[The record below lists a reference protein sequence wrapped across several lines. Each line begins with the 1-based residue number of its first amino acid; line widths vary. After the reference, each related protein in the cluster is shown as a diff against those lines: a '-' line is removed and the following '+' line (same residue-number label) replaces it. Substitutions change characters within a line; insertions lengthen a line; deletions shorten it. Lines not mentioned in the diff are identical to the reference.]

1 MSKLT
6 ERFSKGR
13 VIDWCVKT
21 DGLPY
26 HKLKDL
32 VIGATYVCR
41 GVFVTK
47 SEVYGKSPVAI
58 TDGALINLPA
68 HLVEE
73 VEEIR
78 KDPEMV
84 QEIKNGLVG
93 MKVYQYDSK
102 QRKDCRSIEWV
113 DVNPEN

>member
-1 MSKLT
+1 MSKIT
-6 ERFSKGR
+6 STFTKGA
-13 VIDWCVKT
+13 VIDWGIDTKN
-21 DGLPY
+21 LPY

-32 VIGATYVCR
+32 VIGATYICR
-41 GVFVTK
+41 GVFVTT
-47 SEVYGKSPVAI
+47 SELYGKSPVAI

-68 HLVEE
+68 HLLQEIE
-73 VEEIR
+73 KIR

-84 QEIKNGLVG
+84 AEIKAGLVG

-113 DVNPEN
+113 DVQPEE